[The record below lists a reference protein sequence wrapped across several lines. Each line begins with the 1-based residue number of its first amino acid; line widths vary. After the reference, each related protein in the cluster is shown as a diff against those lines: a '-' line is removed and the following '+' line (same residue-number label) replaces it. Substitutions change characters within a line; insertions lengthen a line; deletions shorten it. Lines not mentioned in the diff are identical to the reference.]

1 MHCVPPLRGI
11 CIAVPVAFPDGFCE
25 PPAVSSAVPRA
36 LATASMHSVSQNG
49 SAPAISIQVL
59 SASIM
64 MHCTLLRQF
73 RIAFLHCCC
82 RVFGRSVLN
91 VALHDALLSVRHR
104 LFLTVVLQCCAGS
117 AAAVFQMK
125 ASLCTADCSVASMSN
140 CSPALLLQGWKTL
153 CIQCSGDSVLL
164 LRRQRAAW
172 QWQLCIQWLAE
183 ASVAGPDI
191 CLLQGATGRARRL
204 SNEDSEASSFV
215 RGTVLATAAVHAVF
229 LLPRCKMPCQ
239 EPPCRTAGGSSCCL
253 QHFPGN
259 SCSALDVILAE
270 VLHCP

>member
-1 MHCVPPLRGI
+1 MHCVPLLRGI
-11 CIAVPVAFPDGFCE
+11 CIAVPVAFPDGFSE

-104 LFLTVVLQCCAGS
+104 LFLSQTFRVHSLLTPSDVTWLWVCFCTHCDSQCMVFCGSAPEAGLYVARGLGAELPDTARTSTSLGLCAHVHGRAGS
-117 AAAVFQMK
+117 
-125 ASLCTADCSVASMSN
+125 SS
-140 CSPALLLQGWKTL
+140 ALHW
-153 CIQCSGDSVLL
+153 
-164 LRRQRAAW
+164 
-172 QWQLCIQWLAE
+172 
-183 ASVAGPDI
+183 
-191 CLLQGATGRARRL
+191 TGR
-204 SNEDSEASSFV
+204 SAS
-215 RGTVLATAAVHAVF
+215 
-229 LLPRCKMPCQ
+229 
-239 EPPCRTAGGSSCCL
+239 
-253 QHFPGN
+253 
-259 SCSALDVILAE
+259 
-270 VLHCP
+270 